1 MNCANHPDIP
11 SVAFCRTCGK
21 PLCANCTRS
30 VHGVI
35 YCESCLA
42 ARLEGVQ
49 PSVQPGFQPGV
60 QSNVQP
66 NVNAPAAGFVP
77 ASQVAVAAGGPNPAL
92 AGVLAGFFP
101 FGVGAVYTGEYAK
114 GLAHLVIFTLLV
126 LGASSGSEAMGTV
139 FGLGIAAFY
148 VYQIIDSIRSARAIQ
163 LGLAPPDPF
172 GLASTFSAGPGDRVD
187 ASKVPVGAIVLI
199 GLGVIFLLHTLNV
212 WDFSAHRVWPL
223 VLIGIGGFLLFRRL
237 GLIGSVPP
245 GFDRGRNLR
254 RGLMGPAI
262 LLTLG
267 FQFLLESTGV
277 VRFGRTLPLLLIVI
291 GLVKI
296 FQSSAGPDPLQGPPA
311 FPGGVPQS
319 GVVAGEVQPPSSSY
333 TQPQPEVKPEVKN
346 G

>member
-1 MNCANHPDIP
+1 M
-11 SVAFCRTCGK
+11 AFCRTCGK

-49 PSVQPGFQPGV
+49 PGVQP
-60 QSNVQP
+60 
-66 NVNAPAAGFVP
+66 PAAGFVA
-77 ASQVAVAAGGPNPAL
+77 ASPSGVPVAVGGPNPAL

-101 FGVGAVYTGEYAK
+101 FGVGAVYTGQYAK

-139 FGLGIAAFY
+139 FGLGIAGFY
-148 VYQIIDSIRSARAIQ
+148 FYQIIDAVRTARALQ
-163 LGLAPPDPF
+163 LGLQPPDPF
-172 GLASTFSAGPGDRVD
+172 GLGTTFSAGERID
-187 ASKVPVGAIVLI
+187 ASKVPVGALVLI
-199 GLGVIFLLHTLNV
+199 GLGVLFLLHTLDI
-212 WDFSAHRVWPL
+212 WDFSAHRIWPL

-237 GLIGSVPP
+237 GLIGEVPP
-245 GFDRGRNLR
+245 GFDRVRSCK

-267 FQFLLESTGV
+267 FQFLLDSMGV
-277 VRFGRTLPLLLIVI
+277 IRFGRTLPLLLVVI

-296 FQSSAGPDPLQGPPA
+296 FQSTAGPGPLDGPTPPGPGIPA
-311 FPGGVPQS
+311 S
-319 GVVAGEVQPPSSSY
+319 GFAPGEVPPPSYS
-333 TQPQPEVKPEVKN
+333 QNQPEVKPEVKN

>member
-1 MNCANHPDIP
+1 MNCANHNEIQ

-35 YCESCLA
+35 YCETCLA

-49 PSVQPGFQPGV
+49 P
-60 QSNVQP
+60 NVP
-66 NVNAPAAGFVP
+66 PPAAGFVSSGP
-77 ASQVAVAAGGPNPAL
+77 VATPGAGPNPAL

-101 FGVGAVYTGEYAK
+101 FGVGAVYCGQYAK

-126 LGASSGSEAMGTV
+126 LGASSGSEALGV
-139 FGLGIAAFY
+139 VCGIGIAGFY
-148 VYQIIDSIRSARAIQ
+148 FYQIIDAVRTARAIQ
-163 LGLAPPDPF
+163 LGQPAPDPF
-172 GLASTFSAGPGDRVD
+172 GLGTTFSAGISPSDRMDV
-187 ASKVPVGAIVLI
+187 SKVPVGALVLI
-199 GLGVIFLLHTLNV
+199 GLGAIFLLHTLDI

-223 VLIGIGGFLLFRRL
+223 ILIGIGAFLLLRRL
-237 GLIGSVPP
+237 GLIGEVPP
-245 GFDRGRNLR
+245 GFDRVRSCK

-267 FQFLLESTGV
+267 FQFLLESMGV
-277 VRFGRTLPLLLIVI
+277 IRFGRTLPLLLIVI

-296 FQSSAGPDPLQGPPA
+296 FQSTAGPGPLEGPPA
-311 FPGGVPQS
+311 GGIPPS
-319 GVVAGEVQPPSSSY
+319 GVVTGELPPAYS
-333 TQPQPEVKPEVKN
+333 EAKPEVKN